1 MFKSLKSTV
10 LLALVVLITSC
21 ASPATGTTVP
31 VTATDLPTA
40 TMTPTQVPPTVTPS
54 SEAPLAIS
62 WLKIS
67 GGNLSDGGY
76 AVLPAGGHR

>member
-21 ASPATGTTVP
+21 ASPATGTT

-62 WLKIS
+62 WLKTY

-76 AVLPAGGHR
+76 PVLPAGECR